1 MKLIGILALE
11 DGDIIFLPFRG
22 KPPDLSS
29 GEGVGTIVD
38 VPTPDQDRISKEK
51 EEDFS
56 LAGRLNKVKKDE

>member
-22 KPPDLSS
+22 KPPDLA
-29 GEGVGTIVD
+29 GEGTGTIVD

>member
-1 MKLIGILALE
+1 MKLLGILGIE
-11 DGDIIFLPFRG
+11 GEDIIFLPFRG
-22 KPPDLSS
+22 RPPVIS

-56 LAGRLNKVKKDE
+56 LAGRLKKAKE